1 MKSVIF
7 SKMGRSQ
14 SQSLKWLDIMM
25 EEFAKE
31 GDIERS
37 IGMHPGKFNERKA
50 VSQEKLGLAYIDL
63 ICRPFLGTYLIL
75 SENDISADILEL
87 GIDANR
93 KHFENKSDNSK

>member
-25 EEFAKE
+25 EDFAKE

-37 IGMHPGKFNERKA
+37 IGMTSSKFNERKA

-63 ICRPFLGTYLIL
+63 ICRPFLGTFLIL
-75 SENDISADILEL
+75 SENDISVDILDM
-87 GIDANR
+87 GVDANR
-93 KHFENKSDNSK
+93 KHFESKSESSK